1 MASAELRDTRRRIR
15 SVQAIQKITRAM
27 ELIAASRIPKAS
39 ARVLASK
46 PYTSKLI
53 EVIQNLGA
61 AGANTAHV
69 LLARREVANV
79 GVVVVSSDR
88 GLAGAYASTIIRMAE
103 QRIIDLRREGKDV
116 RIFAIGKKAQTY
128 FRYRGYRIE
137 RSFLSVTDTPGYGDA
152 RAVANSVMGA
162 YASGD
167 VDAVEAF
174 FSRFQSA
181 MTQVPTRYDLLP
193 IQPPAPDATGTTAT
207 GTTATG
213 TTASS
218 AGTAPIPVAYSYEPS
233 PAEILDRL
241 LPRYVEAIV
250 FNMLLEA
257 SASEHS
263 ARRRA
268 MKAATDNADDLIRSL
283 TMSANRARQAD
294 ITTEISE
301 IVGGAEALAASR

>member
-1 MASAELRDTRRRIR
+1 
-15 SVQAIQKITRAM
+15 
-27 ELIAASRIPKAS
+27 
-39 ARVLASK
+39 
-46 PYTSKLI
+46 
-53 EVIQNLGA
+53 
-61 AGANTAHV
+61 
-69 LLARREVANV
+69 
-79 GVVVVSSDR
+79 
-88 GLAGAYASTIIRMAE
+88 MAE

-193 IQPPAPDATGTTAT
+193 IQPPEIRTSGRHDTGPP
-207 GTTATG
+207 
-213 TTASS
+213 
-218 AGTAPIPVAYSYEPS
+218 PIPSTTHTS
-233 PAEILDRL
+233 RRPAEILDRL

-268 MKAATDNADDLIRSL
+268 MKAATDNADDLIRAL

-301 IVGGAEALAASR
+301 IVGGAEALAEAR